1 MATEET
7 PPVNEETLHAVLA
20 ELRTLRL
27 WAVVNRADPWA
38 FRQAMI
44 TLMAI
49 DTHVALERGVE
60 VKTLRNF
67 DVAAKE
73 KAREFIESM
82 PKEAG
87 AHGR

>member
-1 MATEET
+1 MATEEL

-44 TLMAI
+44 TIMAI
-49 DTHVALERGVE
+49 DTHVALERGIE
-60 VKTLRNF
+60 VKTLAAF

-73 KAREFIESM
+73 KAREFIKSIPE
-82 PKEAG
+82 EAPL
-87 AHGR
+87 HGR